1 LYSLILDA
9 HSRGV
14 MPHVLLSCT
23 FSCWLS
29 FSGERHWDAPRKGP
43 KFGSPTFYGHVES
56 TIDSEG
62 STWGSAWWL
71 PRCVSN
77 LVVCILINLMALIWA
92 EPLCDELLFGSALQQ
107 GRDIVADPERG
118 QRLAFLHSRVM
129 WNPL

>member
-1 LYSLILDA
+1 
-9 HSRGV
+9 
-14 MPHVLLSCT
+14 
-23 FSCWLS
+23 
-29 FSGERHWDAPRKGP
+29 
-43 KFGSPTFYGHVES
+43 VES
-56 TIDSEG
+56 TVDSISRISEG
-62 STWGSAWWL
+62 STSGSAW
-71 PRCVSN
+71 CVFN